1 MEYIDMGQDVK
12 FSRIIQGFWRLNG
25 GMPGT
30 WGVNTPELVK
40 MIEQRLEVGVTT
52 LDTAAIY
59 GLGECEVALG
69 EALKSFNRKDYQIVT
84 KAGIEIDSERGR
96 GYYNTTYNGIIESC
110 NKSLDKLGCDYLDM
124 FLIHREDPMINH
136 HEAARAL
143 GDLKKQGLVKEIGV
157 SNFDPFKFNAL
168 NKATGGEL
176 RTNQI
181 ELNPTCFEHFNSGM
195 IDVLQVEKIN
205 PMVWSPLA
213 GGKIL
218 TSDDEMYAK
227 TRAVCEE
234 LAKKYGVSASTI
246 VYAWILNH
254 PVGCLPI
261 VGSSK
266 VERLQEAI
274 DALDLKLDITDWYYL
289 YTASGQQ
296 ILR

>member
-1 MEYIDMGQDVK
+1 MEYVEMGKDVK

-25 GMPGT
+25 DNQGT
-30 WGVNTPELVK
+30 WNKETKELVG
-40 MIEQRLEVGVTT
+40 MIEKLLEMGVTT

-59 GLGECEVALG
+59 GGGACEVALG
-69 EALKSFNRKDYQIVT
+69 EALKSFNRKDYQMIS
-84 KAGIEIDSERGR
+84 KAGILVDGERKK
-96 GYYNTTYNGIIESC
+96 GYYDTTYNGIVESC
-110 NKSLDKLGCDYLDM
+110 NRSIDKLGCDYLDM
-124 FLIHREDPMINH
+124 FLVHREDPLIDH
-136 HEAARAL
+136 HEVARAFA
-143 GDLKKQGLVKEIGV
+143 DLKKQGLIKETGV

-181 ELNPTCFEHFNSGM
+181 ELSPCCFEHFNSGM
-195 IDVLQVEKIN
+195 IDVLQVEKIK
-205 PMVWSPLA
+205 PMIWSPLA

-218 TSDDEMYAK
+218 TSNDEMYVK

-234 LAKKYGVSASTI
+234 LAKKYGVSVSTI
-246 VYAWILNH
+246 IYAWLLNH

-266 VERLQEAI
+266 IERVQEAV
-274 DALDLKLDITDWYYL
+274 DALDLKLEIQDWYHL

>member
-1 MEYIDMGQDVK
+1 MEYVEMGQGVK

-25 GMPGT
+25 GMPGD
-30 WGVNTPELVK
+30 WGVGTSELVK
-40 MIEQRLEVGVTT
+40 MIEQRLELGVTT

-59 GLGECEVALG
+59 GLGECEVELG
-69 EALKSFNRKDYQIVT
+69 KALKSFNREDYQIVT
-84 KAGIEIDSERGR
+84 KAGINIDSERKK
-96 GYYNTTYNGIIESC
+96 GYYDTTYNGIVESC
-110 NKSLDKLGCDYLDM
+110 NKSLEKLGCGYLDM
-124 FLIHREDPMINH
+124 FLIHREDPMIDH
-136 HEAARAL
+136 HEVARAL

-168 NKATGGEL
+168 NKATGGAL

-195 IDVLQVEKIN
+195 IDVLQVEKVK

-213 GGKIL
+213 GGSIL
-218 TSDDEMYAK
+218 TSNDDMYAK

-234 LAKKYGVSASTI
+234 LAKKYGVSVSTI

-274 DALDLKLDITDWYYL
+274 DALDLKLEIRDWYHV